1 MSVTINL
8 THPRSNR
15 IRILESLIFL
25 LLFGLLWIQ
34 PVFAQTKSISGK
46 VIDLDTGQPVLGV
59 NIFVKG
65 TTNGTSSGEGGQ
77 YTLSGVST
85 GNILTFSIL
94 GYASQEITVGAQQT
108 INVSLQSS
116 TNSIEEMVVVGYGR
130 QKKRNLTGSVVSVGS
145 EEIDKTAL
153 QDPISILQGRAAGVQ
168 VTSNSGAPGGE
179 MTIRVRGNS
188 SLNSGNNPLFVVDGI
203 PIESNSISSLNG
215 SENFGLNPLA
225 DLNPTDI
232 ASIEVLKDA
241 ASTAIYGSRAA
252 NGVVMITTK
261 RGAAGKPEVT
271 MNVTTGLSELSRK
284 LSVLNATQYR
294 QLILDSYTN
303 LGTTEEPYFTIIDSL
318 NPMNNGDVDWQE
330 ELMRTAAQYKVDF
343 AVRGGNQ
350 NTKYAW
356 SSSYL
361 DQDGVILNS
370 NYKRITSRLNVDFNI
385 SDKLTVGQSV
395 SFTNGTNNRINAGGV
410 GNLSVIRELLV
421 RPPIMSMYLP
431 DGSLNG
437 YSLGRRN
444 PVGIALY
451 ATHLNKSN
459 RLIGSQYVEYA
470 ILPELKFRS
479 NLNFDYISMKED
491 EFMPSIL
498 DYREGYNTGAVRSS
512 GNLTWGNESYFS
524 YNKTVDQVHNFGAL
538 LGLSFQKWRFDRTGL
553 DGMFFPSDDIRTL
566 NAAGVISNQ
575 GINVASEHAMLS
587 YFGRFSYDYQS
598 KYLAEFNLRADGSS
612 RFGRDQRFGY
622 FPSASVGWRFSEE
635 SGLDG
640 LGFLDD
646 GKLRFSAGMTGNE
659 AIGDYTSQGEFSLG
673 SNYLDFSGAAPTVM
687 PNAGLT
693 WETTTQYNA
702 GLDMAFLAN
711 RLSLTVD
718 LYLKNTKD
726 LLYNVPI
733 PNTTGFN
740 YITQN
745 IGTIQNRG
753 AEFLVTSKNLVGKF
767 GWNSNLNISLNRN
780 KVTSLP
786 ENLLTNGY
794 IQNGNFHILQ
804 EGLPIGVF
812 YGWEFDGVYARD
824 EDNVNGVTH
833 GALGPVF
840 EGGDPIWRDLNGDNI
855 INQDDRQI
863 IGYAEPKFFG
873 GISNDFSY
881 KNFSLNVFFQFSYG
895 NEIYSEINHQRNS
908 VVRYNNLSTDALSR
922 WREQGDI
929 TNFPKPVRDDP
940 KQSDSRVQSRW
951 VEDGSYIKLKNVNL
965 RYSFAPDL
973 VKRIGLYRLDAFVT
987 ASNLITW
994 TKYTGFDPDVNSYSG
1009 LRVGVDEGSYPQ
1021 SRTFIFGLNIGL

>member
-1 MSVTINL
+1 MSAIY
-8 THPRSNR
+8 
-15 IRILESLIFL
+15 
-25 LLFGLLWIQ
+25 
-34 PVFAQTKSISGK
+34 AQTKTITGK
-46 VIDLDTGQPVLGV
+46 VIDFETGQPILGV
-59 NIFVKG
+59 NVLVKG
-65 TTNGTSSGEGGQ
+65 ASTGTSTGAGGV
-77 YTLSGVST
+77 YSLSGVNNNQQLSFT
-85 GNILTFSIL
+85 IL
-94 GYASQEITVGAQQT
+94 GYISQEISVGNQQN
-108 INVSLQSS
+108 INVSLKSS
-116 TNSIEEMVVVGYGR
+116 SNTLEEMVVVGYGR
-130 QKKRNLTGSVVSVGS
+130 QKKRNLTGSVVSVGA
-145 EEIDKTAL
+145 EEIDKTAI

-179 MTIRVRGNS
+179 MSIRVRGNS

-203 PIESNSISSLNG
+203 PIESNSISNLNG

-225 DLNPTDI
+225 DINPTDI

-261 RGAAGKPEVT
+261 RGAEGKAEVNL
-271 MNVTTGLSELSRK
+271 NVTTGVSALSRK

-294 QLILDSYTN
+294 SLILDSYKN
-303 LGTTEEPYFTIIDSL
+303 LGTNEEPYYTVIDSL
-318 NPMNNGDVDWQE
+318 NPMNNGDVDWQD
-330 ELMRTAAQYKVDF
+330 ELMRTAGQYKVDLS
-343 AVRGGNQ
+343 VRGGNK

-385 SDKLTVGQSV
+385 SDKLTVGQSI

-444 PVGIALY
+444 PIGLAKY

-459 RLIGSQYVEYA
+459 RLIGSQYLEYA
-470 ILPELKFRS
+470 ITPELKFRS
-479 NLNFDYISMKED
+479 NLNFDYIAMKED
-491 EFMPSIL
+491 EFIPSIL
-498 DYREGYNTGAVRSS
+498 DYREGYNTGSVRST
-512 GNLTWGNESYFS
+512 GNLTWGNESYLT
-524 YNKTVDQVHNFGAL
+524 YNKTVNQSHNFGAL
-538 LGLSFQKWRFDRTGL
+538 LGMSFQNWRFDRTGL
-553 DGMFFPSDDIRTL
+553 DGMYFPSDDIRTL

-575 GINVASEHAMLS
+575 GVNVASEHSMLS
-587 YFGRFSYDYQS
+587 YFSRFSYDYQS

-612 RFGRDQRFGY
+612 RFGRDKRVGY

-635 SGLDG
+635 SALKG
-640 LGFLDD
+640 LGFLND

-659 AIGDYTSQGEFSLG
+659 AIGDYTSQGEFTLG
-673 SNYLDFSGAAPTVM
+673 SNYLDYSGAAPTVM

-702 GLDMAFLAN
+702 GLDLAFLSN
-711 RLSLTVD
+711 RLMFNMDV
-718 LYLKNTKD
+718 YLKNTKD

-745 IGTIQNRG
+745 IGSIQNRG
-753 AEFLVTSKNLVGKF
+753 AEFMLTSKNLVGPF
-767 GWNSNLNISLNRN
+767 SWGSNLNISINRN

-786 ENLLTNGY
+786 KNLLTNGY
-794 IQNGNFHILQ
+794 IQNGDVHILK

-812 YGWEFDGVYARD
+812 YGWQFDGVYARD

-833 GALGPVF
+833 NSLGPVF
-840 EGGDPIWRDLNGDNI
+840 AGGDPIWRDLNGDNI

-873 GISNDFSY
+873 GFSNDFSY
-881 KNFSLNVFFQFSYG
+881 KNFTLNVFLQFSYG
-895 NEIYSEINHQRNS
+895 NDIYSEINHQRNS
-908 VVRYNNLSTDALSR
+908 VVRYNNLSTDALNR

-940 KQSDSRVQSRW
+940 KLSDSRVQSRW

-965 RYSFAPDL
+965 RYAFANDL
-973 VKRIGLYRLDAFVT
+973 VKRIGLRKVDAFVT

-1009 LRVGVDEGSYPQ
+1009 LRVGIDEGSYPQ
-1021 SRTFIFGLNIGL
+1021 SRTFVFGLNIGL